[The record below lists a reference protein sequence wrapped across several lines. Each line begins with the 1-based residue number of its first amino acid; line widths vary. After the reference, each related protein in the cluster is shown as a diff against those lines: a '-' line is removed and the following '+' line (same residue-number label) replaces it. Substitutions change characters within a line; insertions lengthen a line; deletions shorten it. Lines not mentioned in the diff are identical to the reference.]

1 MKFIKW
7 VYSKPENDVKWLE
20 KTSLPPAR
28 DDLTTNDTFKTF
40 FDKNPAL
47 KPYAAVVPN
56 AIPPMDNAKYND
68 LQTFIGQQAFN
79 PVVKGEKDPKTAWSD
94 MQNAIE
100 GALK

>member
-1 MKFIKW
+1 
-7 VYSKPENDVKWLE
+7 
-20 KTSLPPAR
+20 
-28 DDLTTNDTFKTF
+28 
-40 FDKNPAL
+40 
-47 KPYAAVVPN
+47 
-56 AIPPMDNAKYND
+56 PPMDNAKYND